1 MSSLLP
7 YFFLLLLLLIPSNQ
21 LQQFDGLP
29 FSHWVEFLALA
40 LLLPF
45 LFLKQLR
52 QNVADL
58 FHKLHLPLG
67 AFYAAGII
75 VLFLKA
81 GLFFF
86 GGPDGFIGCYF
97 SPAQWAP
104 SYPGQGPSGAC
115 ERSYEDLFHR
125 SGATR
130 IDQAIDFTPD
140 SWNLIFLNSLR
151 YDFPDSATDSIPRS
165 RIPISARWS
174 GKIDLE
180 QAARV
185 IVRYTGAGQISVG
198 TLTMAFPPSYDQ
210 VGEIAVDLPAGKQAF
225 NLGYSFDDGSR
236 TGQAEETW
244 GPGAQIHVTFDG
256 AAGQQLLRAISPG
269 LPVKAAAWGAD
280 ILFILLI
287 LALIASFLTEVWRD
301 KWVVLVLVV
310 FLAVCYS
317 LPLSQRVRE
326 MGMNAG
332 LVGFWLWHCLRKPVR
347 PLAVYSILLSIGL
360 ANTLLFLPTLSRV
373 VLRSAQDDPLNY
385 ESEAYSILSSGS
397 LEGGEKVFVYQPMF
411 RYIKFGEHVL
421 FGDGMTFPAAVQLT
435 VFLGGAFFLGEKVLR
450 KGVTRPGRFV
460 VAAIVSAI
468 LFLGGYYVSI
478 VIRAGLSE
486 YTTWS
491 LLLWALPLL
500 YLDKTTVSCM
510 LGLAALAFSFTVRT
524 NQLPAIL
531 WMSFWA
537 LNALR
542 KKDKQAAVLG
552 SILIAGIFLLPLA
565 HNLYYGHEFVVA
577 TTSGN
582 LAINLPVPPSTW
594 LAFFRGDA
602 AAAAAVAGQLKQMFL
617 LADVALSTRLTLGTM
632 AALLIVWLAVSVFA
646 VLRRRI
652 SEWALMSLPVF
663 YLAPHFFFAVII
675 YYPRLIFIAYLAMGA
690 VAAIWLAR
698 DSSSG
703 ATRTGPITVK

>member
-1 MSSLLP
+1 VSSLLP
-7 YFFLLLLLLIPSNQ
+7 YCFLLLLLLIPSGN
-21 LQQFDGLP
+21 LQQFNGLP
-29 FSHWVEFLALA
+29 LSRWTEFLGLA

-45 LFLKQLR
+45 LFSQSLR
-52 QNVADL
+52 QKAADL
-58 FHKLHLPLG
+58 FSKVRFSLPL
-67 AFYAAGII
+67 FFSAGVI
-75 VLFLKA
+75 VLFLKVS
-81 GLFFF
+81 LLVFS
-86 GGPDGFIGCYF
+86 PQDGFIGCYY
-97 SPAQWAP
+97 SPAAWAP
-104 SYPGQGPSGAC
+104 SYPGVGPTPGC
-115 ERSYEDLFHR
+115 ERSYEDLFQR
-125 SGATR
+125 SRATR
-130 IDQAIDFTPD
+130 VDRTISYDPD
-140 SWNLIFLNSLR
+140 SWNLTFLNSLR
-151 YDFPDSATDSIPRS
+151 YDYPASDTASIPRS
-165 RIPISARWS
+165 RIPITAWWT
-174 GKIDLE
+174 GYVATE
-180 QAARV
+180 QAGRV
-185 IVRYTGAGQISVG
+185 IVRYAGEG
-198 TLTMAFPPSYDQ
+198 HLTIGSQVTILSPSYDR
-210 VGEIAVDLPAGKQAF
+210 VNEISLDLPAGKQNF
-225 NLGYSFDDGSR
+225 LLEYSFDDGSR
-236 TGQAEETW
+236 AGQTEDSL
-244 GPGAQIHVTFDG
+244 GPGPQIRVVLAGSSGEQPLRVMPPSLPWTV
-256 AAGQQLLRAISPG
+256 AAG
-269 LPVKAAAWGAD
+269 GAD
-280 ILFILLI
+280 ILFVLLLLVPLI
-287 LALIASFLTEVWRD
+287 SLLAGLWRE
-301 KWVVLVLVV
+301 KWVVLIFAV
-310 FLAVCYS
+310 FLLVCYF

-360 ANTLLFLPTLSRV
+360 ANTLLFLPTPSRV

-385 ESEAYSILSSGS
+385 ESQAYSILSSGS

-411 RYIKFGEHVL
+411 RYIKFGEHAL

-500 YLDKTTVSCM
+500 YLDETAVSCM

-542 KKDKQAAVLG
+542 KKDKRAAVLG

-602 AAAAAVAGQLKQMFL
+602 AAAAAIAGQLKQMFL

-632 AALLIVWLAVSVFA
+632 AVLLIVWLAVAGFA

-652 SEWALMSLPVF
+652 SEWALLAVPVF

-690 VAAIWLAR
+690 VVAIWLAR